1 MKSKVSSQNC
11 GSGIHDART
20 PVGLSWIVE
29 KLILSHVQELMQEG
43 LIMKGS
49 ETKLP
54 KPILLKAVV
63 VSTLSLNSEPLIIVD
78 RVVGIA
84 VRVPISDVT
93 VLRIWR

>member
-1 MKSKVSSQNC
+1 
-11 GSGIHDART
+11 
-20 PVGLSWIVE
+20 
-29 KLILSHVQELMQEG
+29 
-43 LIMKGS
+43 MKGS